1 MRRSLTFSLRRAPGS
16 SHWPLRTHVA
26 RVERCSP
33 SAPHHSRR
41 DTPPP
46 RLSAHAPPSPLSSAG
61 SNPERASSGV
71 ADAPGA
77 PSGSSATSSAN
88 ASAAAPSAAPS
99 EKARRHRERMPRCV
113 PTPSRSTTSLSP
125 APGATPPGLRA
136 AAAPASTSSTPS
148 SPPPEARA
156 GCRRCR
162 DEGRSAGVREDEAG
176 RASRSRGARRHPEG
190 LISRGHVRR
199 VVMTPSSHS
208 VRPPPRP
215 RGACDVARPLETLAP
230 KTTLPSR
237 EKEPSAR
244 TRFLVRWLRSVPS
257 RSIFLNGRA
266 SLTGAPRVGDASLRS
281 SRTMTASTIAV
292 RPARAS
298 DVAAIESFVERY
310 ALVGRTV
317 RFLDSADRPAPR
329 ADASTN
335 AHALTSLPPSLR
347 PTPAGPPRVACTA
360 RSTSAASWSAPPS
373 QSSRRRE
380 APWSL
385 SSP

>member
-1 MRRSLTFSLRRAPGS
+1 MRRSLTFSLRLAPGS

-26 RVERCSP
+26 SVERCSP
-33 SAPHHSRR
+33 SAPDHSRR

-46 RLSAHAPPSPLSSAG
+46 RLSAHAPPSPRSSAG
-61 SNPERASSGV
+61 SKPERASSGV

-88 ASAAAPSAAPS
+88 ASAAAPSEKAPS

-136 AAAPASTSSTPS
+136 AAAPARTSSTPS

-199 VVMTPSSHS
+199 VVMAPSSHS

-230 KTTLPSR
+230 KTTS
-237 EKEPSAR
+237 SIAVAR
-244 TRFLVRWLRSVPS
+244 K
-257 RSIFLNGRA
+257 RA
-266 SLTGAPRVGDASLRS
+266 NAATSFRHRS
-281 SRTMTASTIAV
+281 SRAV
-292 RPARAS
+292 SVNFPKRARVTDRCAPGG
-298 DVAAIESFVERY
+298 
-310 ALVGRTV
+310 GREPPV
-317 RFLDSADRPAPR
+317 FENHDRLDDRG
-329 ADASTN
+329 
-335 AHALTSLPPSLR
+335 PSR
-347 PTPAGPPRVACTA
+347 
-360 RSTSAASWSAPPS
+360 
-373 QSSRRRE
+373 
-380 APWSL
+380 
-385 SSP
+385 